1 MNMTVGTGAVT
12 SREAS
17 LAVARLIPQIIR
29 GIHMDFFVNRR
40 VTQTQLLVLAAVRA
54 YGRCTM
60 GTLAK
65 SLHVRM
71 PSATGIV
78 DRLVEGGYLDRVHGS
93 EDRRQVAVELTR
105 KGERFVR
112 AFEGVIQQRWEEAL
126 RTLNQRELQA
136 FHHVVTKLGDRLQP
150 SR

>member
-1 MNMTVGTGAVT
+1 MNIRAGTNPVT
-12 SREAS
+12 STEAS

-29 GIHMDFFVNRR
+29 GIHLDFFVNRR

-54 YGRCTM
+54 YGHCTM
-60 GTLAK
+60 GTLAN

-78 DRLVEGGYLDRVHGS
+78 DRLVQGGYLHRVHGS

-105 KGERFVR
+105 KGEQFIR

-126 RTLNQRELQA
+126 RTLSPRELQA
-136 FHHVVTKLGDRLQP
+136 FHQVVTKLSSRLQP
-150 SR
+150 NR

>member
-1 MNMTVGTGAVT
+1 MNIMAGTASVT
-12 SREAS
+12 PKSAS
-17 LAVARLIPQIIR
+17 LAVARLIPNIIR
-29 GIHMDFFVNRR
+29 GIHMDFFVKRR

-60 GTLAK
+60 GTLAN

-78 DRLVEGGYLDRVHGS
+78 ERLVQGGYLRRVHGA

-105 KGERFVR
+105 KGERFIR

-126 RTLNQRELQA
+126 RRLSRQELQA
-136 FHHVVTKLGDRLQP
+136 FHQVVTKLSDRLQP
-150 SR
+150 KR